1 MNNPDASAAAFL
13 DQPPEPLRYDLQKPD
28 PWESTGVILS
38 MIPDG
43 ARVLDVGC
51 GTGSISSLIQQ
62 VCSSTVIGIEPHELR
77 ALKARNRGVEVVV
90 AEFTPETAAHLGL
103 FDVVLFADVLEHLAN
118 PLKTLQL
125 AGTLL
130 KEGGS
135 VIASVPNVAHWTVRW
150 NLLRGRFSYEE
161 SGIMDATHL
170 RWFTAN
176 TIEQTFR
183 RAGFRVTEMK
193 VSAGLWMNQYTR
205 APWRWLPLG
214 LRNAVIRRA
223 AAWFPTLAG
232 CQYVLE
238 GVLSPSA

>member
-1 MNNPDASAAAFL
+1 MNDPDASAAAFL
-13 DQPPEPLRYDLQKPD
+13 DQPPEPLRYDLQQPD

-51 GTGSISSLIQQ
+51 GTGSISALIKEIRHAN
-62 VCSSTVIGIEPHELR
+62 VVGIEPHEHR
-77 ALKARNRGVEVVV
+77 ALKARSRGVEVVV
-90 AEFTPETAAHLGL
+90 AEFTPETAAQLGL
-103 FDVVLFADVLEHLAN
+103 FDVVLFADVLEHLAD

-125 AGTLL
+125 AGTSLNP
-130 KEGGS
+130 GGS
-135 VIASVPNVAHWTVRW
+135 VVASVPNIAHWTVRW
-150 NLLRGRFSYEE
+150 NLLRGRFNYEE
-161 SGIMDATHL
+161 LGIMDATHL
-170 RWFTAN
+170 RWFTAK

-183 RAGFRVTEMK
+183 RAGFRVIDMK

-205 APWRWLPLG
+205 APWRWLPPG